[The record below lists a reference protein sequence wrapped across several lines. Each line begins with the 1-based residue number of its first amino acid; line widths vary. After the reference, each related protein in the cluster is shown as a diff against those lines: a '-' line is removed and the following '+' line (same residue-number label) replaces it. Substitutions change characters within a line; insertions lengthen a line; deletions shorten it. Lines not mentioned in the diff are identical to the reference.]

1 MCLISFVVLLNTFPT
16 FFVSE
21 IGIRFY
27 ENCLRKAI
35 EFKEDLDEA
44 KVLTGYGKILTN
56 IKVQNL
62 YIIITSITYMYF
74 IEYCL
79 YIQQLYFKIFHNC
92 GEISFCHESNF
103 IFIKGRLCSS
113 RK

>member
-1 MCLISFVVLLNTFPT
+1 MCLISFVVLLNTFPI

-21 IGIRFY
+21 IGIQFY

-56 IKVQNL
+56 IKVRNL
-62 YIIITSITYMYF
+62 YIIITSITYMYL
-74 IEYCL
+74 IAYCL
-79 YIQQLYFKIFHNC
+79 YPQQLYFLDF
-92 GEISFCHESNF
+92 S
-103 IFIKGRLCSS
+103 
-113 RK
+113 

>member
-21 IGIRFY
+21 IGIQFY

-56 IKVQNL
+56 IKVRNL
-62 YIIITSITYMYF
+62 YIIITSITYMYL
-74 IEYCL
+74 IAYCL
-79 YIQQLYFKIFHNC
+79 YPQQLYFLDFT
-92 GEISFCHESNF
+92 
-103 IFIKGRLCSS
+103 
-113 RK
+113 

>member
-1 MCLISFVVLLNTFPT
+1 MCLISFAVLLNTFPT

-21 IGIRFY
+21 IGIQFY

-56 IKVQNL
+56 IKVRNL
-62 YIIITSITYMYF
+62 YIIITSITYMYL
-74 IEYCL
+74 IAYCL
-79 YIQQLYFKIFHNC
+79 YPQQLYFLDF
-92 GEISFCHESNF
+92 S
-103 IFIKGRLCSS
+103 
-113 RK
+113 

>member
-1 MCLISFVVLLNTFPT
+1 MKYSVFNFICRIIEYFPNIIC
-16 FFVSE
+16 FRNWYSV
-21 IGIRFY
+21 Y

-79 YIQQLYFKIFHNC
+79 YLQQLYF
-92 GEISFCHESNF
+92 
-103 IFIKGRLCSS
+103 
-113 RK
+113 